1 MPADES
7 LEVVASGSIKFRL
20 QEMGK
25 WRTKWKIK
33 INTVRLGNVI
43 FTLKKKKN
51 NSCPPVYYEQQPK
64 LFRLIL

>member
-7 LEVVASGSIKFRL
+7 LEVVASGSIKFHL

-43 FTLKKKKN
+43 FTLKKKTTRVLQYTMN
-51 NSCPPVYYEQQPK
+51 NNQNYSD
-64 LFRLIL
+64 